1 VPRYRLALAGM
12 ITLLTLLGSTAQ
24 AGRSAAGKPAV
35 VQTTISASPAEVHA
49 ALLEALS
56 DWKMRKTSQEEGI
69 VKTEW
74 VERHA
79 GDQVYQG
86 RIIAEYAPSGY
97 QVLLTV
103 KHEKQLK
110 LQGLQ
115 ASLGGPSPGW
125 MDVDGDWEIA
135 RAVVTSVEESFGL
148 KEMPVELGKK
158 DPTAG
163 RPIEVWDC
171 IVSPSTAARI
181 LDLKSKRRDLV
192 TEVKAMDQKILDA
205 VYADKVAEIQGE
217 MAALK
222 ARKVAMEDEI
232 TSIDREILSLVVA
245 E

>member
-1 VPRYRLALAGM
+1 V
-12 ITLLTLLGSTAQ
+12 
-24 AGRSAAGKPAV
+24 GRPAV
-35 VQTTISASPAEVHA
+35 VQTTLSATPAEVHK

-56 DWKMRKTSQEEGI
+56 GWKMRKESQEEGI

-74 VERHA
+74 VERHS

-86 RIIAEYAPSGY
+86 RIVAEYAPSGY

-103 KHEKQLK
+103 KHEKQMK

-115 ASLGGPSPGW
+115 ASLGGPAPGW

-148 KEMPVELGKK
+148 KEMPSTLGKK
-158 DPTAG
+158 DPAAG
-163 RPIEVWDC
+163 RPVEVWDC
-171 IVSPSTAARI
+171 IVSPSSAARI
-181 LDLKSKRRDLV
+181 LDLKSKRHDLV

-217 MAALK
+217 MQALK
-222 ARKVAMEDEI
+222 ARKTAMEDQI
-232 TSIDREILSLVVA
+232 TAIDREILALVVA
-245 E
+245 D